1 MSNLRL
7 LSCSMSKLNT
17 CKERQVPTLKIIFL
31 KELEFMD
38 LRGLLLKTDHYFVK
52 NLSFN
57 FYLNWGLR
65 DLQRWHLSDLFS
77 WIKPVPLTLTLEPY
91 PRFPPQGPTLGSHFR
106 VTLLRVLG
114 PTFPVCRFSIFQ
126 KQWSRG
132 VL

>member
-91 PRFPPQGPTLGSHFR
+91 PRFPPQGPTLGWPFLGSWVPLFQYAVFR
-106 VTLLRVLG
+106 YFKSSG
-114 PTFPVCRFSIFQ
+114 PEVFCKKDT
-126 KQWSRG
+126 
-132 VL
+132 